1 MNLDSLTRELR
12 ASTKGELL
20 LNEPMCRHTS
30 FRIGGPADVFFTPE
44 NEDDFK
50 TALAVCRQHQA
61 PVTVIGGGTNLLV
74 SDLGIEGVVI
84 SLAGRL
90 NAVSVQGTSITVG
103 AGALLG
109 QVSSTAAMHSLSGLE
124 FAAGIP
130 GTIAGAVAMNSAA
143 FGRRMSDVVTS
154 VRACT
159 LDGHDVIFSA
169 DDCRFGEKSSIFLDG
184 QHVVLE
190 VVLGLKIGDP
200 CEIREARERFV
211 RERSAKQPL
220 NQPSAGCAFRNP
232 KGEGA
237 GRYIDQAGC
246 KGLRVGD
253 AEVSRLHA
261 NFIVNL
267 GCATAADVMQLMDQV
282 VELVASKVGV
292 RLEPEIRFIGRR
304 PAS

>member
-1 MNLDSLTRELR
+1 MNLDSLIRELGAR
-12 ASTKGELL
+12 TKGELL
-20 LNEPMCRHTS
+20 QNEPMCRHTS
-30 FRIGGPADVFFTPE
+30 FRIGGPADVFFAPQD
-44 NEDDFK
+44 EDDFK
-50 TALAVCRQHQA
+50 TALAACRRHEV
-61 PVTVIGGGTNLLV
+61 PITVIGGGTNLLV
-74 SDLGIEGVVI
+74 SDLGIEGVVMC
-84 SLAGRL
+84 LAGRL
-90 NAVSVQGTSITVG
+90 NAVSVQGTSITAG

-109 QVSSTAAMHSLSGLE
+109 QVSSVAATHSLSGLE

-130 GTIAGAVAMNSAA
+130 GTVAGAVAMNSAA
-143 FGRRMSDVVTS
+143 FGQRMGDAVAS

-159 LDGHDVIFSA
+159 LDGHDVVLCQ
-169 DDCRFGEKSSIFLDG
+169 DDCRFGEKSSVFLDG

-190 VVLGLKIGDP
+190 VVLGLKVGDP
-200 CEIREARERFV
+200 CAIREARERFV

-220 NQPSAGCAFRNP
+220 NHHSAGCVFRNP
-232 KGEGA
+232 EGEGA

-267 GCATAADVMQLMDQV
+267 GCATAADVMQLIDQV
-282 VELVASKVGV
+282 RELVASKVGV